1 MLVRVIRRR
10 MAMEPMA
17 KVTDGNTR
25 YRKLLTKS
33 APFRVRMLSMTYTPV
48 IVLGGVR
55 LMAI

>member
-1 MLVRVIRRR
+1 
-10 MAMEPMA
+10 MERIA

-25 YRKLLTKS
+25 YCKLLTKS
-33 APFRVRMLSMTYTPV
+33 GQFRVRMLSMTYTPV